1 MYCSQ
6 NKCCSGRRRVVN
18 EIFTK
23 TILRENKYEG
33 GDLFHYLL
41 IKFFFLSRCYRV
53 SQLSVDVVSLRQ
65 PCVIFCN
72 EKKEKTIFVV
82 LSFFV
87 VDLQH
92 TFQ

>member
-1 MYCSQ
+1 M
-6 NKCCSGRRRVVN
+6 N

-41 IKFFFLSRCYRV
+41 IKFFFISRCYRV

-65 PCVIFCN
+65 PCVIFLQRK
-72 EKKEKTIFVV
+72 KKEKKTIFV